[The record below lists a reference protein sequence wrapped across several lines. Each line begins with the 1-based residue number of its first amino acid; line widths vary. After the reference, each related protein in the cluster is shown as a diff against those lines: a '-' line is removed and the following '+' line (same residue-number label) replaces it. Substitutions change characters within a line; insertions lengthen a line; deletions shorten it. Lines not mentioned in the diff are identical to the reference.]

1 MSHQSSTIDKLLCLD
16 ATLIYIADK
25 LIAAAES
32 DNVSCAADLDAQWS
46 KFDEE
51 RQQLTASATD
61 RDLIDYEIARHGV
74 R

>member
-1 MSHQSSTIDKLLCLD
+1 MSPQTTVEKLLCLD
-16 ATLIYIADK
+16 ATLKYLAGK
-25 LIAAAES
+25 RIAAADS
-32 DNVSCAADLDAQWS
+32 VPCAVDLDAQWS
-46 KFDEE
+46 KFDED